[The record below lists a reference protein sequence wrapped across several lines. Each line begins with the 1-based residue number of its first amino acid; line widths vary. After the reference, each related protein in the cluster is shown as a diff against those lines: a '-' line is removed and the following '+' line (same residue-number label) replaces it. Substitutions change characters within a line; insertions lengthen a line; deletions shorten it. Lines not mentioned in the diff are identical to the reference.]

1 LNADLNRRN
10 GVPKPSNLRE
20 LILRCRV
27 LLEMAA
33 EPGTIDQLRLWVIEL
48 QDQSEGRERS
58 AVEVE
63 VPIGAM
69 GRNLPSGAPCGFRAR
84 LHQLGVA
91 LIPTGT
97 KSSNPAA

>member
-1 LNADLNRRN
+1 
-10 GVPKPSNLRE
+10 VPKPSNLRE

-58 AVEVE
+58 ASRSRCRSVRWEPPV
-63 VPIGAM
+63 GRAM
-69 GRNLPSGAPCGFRAR
+69 WFPRAAPPAR
-84 LHQLGVA
+84 
-91 LIPTGT
+91 
-97 KSSNPAA
+97 